1 MFKLIDRYVLRTV
14 ATPLITALGI
24 GLALLLAERMTR
36 LLDFTLGKRNSFGV
50 VFEMLAYLVPHY
62 LGTAIPAALFLGLLF
77 GFSRLSKSQELTAM
91 FASGISLQ
99 RLLRPLLILAAV
111 FSVISFAVFGWL
123 QPHTRYAYRAIV
135 FDVGNVDAFFL
146 AEEGVFMQA
155 GSRTFILDK
164 LDRSSSSFERV
175 FIFDYQGPNGSETLT
190 ATSGVLVPVPGE
202 VRPVLRLN
210 NGQRFQVERWP
221 TLETDLNA
229 VPRSKSNFDY
239 ADTPLGKIKKDVFRQ
254 RGFDERELTLPELWR
269 ALDNPPEGS
278 TLDSMKAEFHRRL
291 VNIVSMFIL
300 PILALPFAMGN
311 PRTPRGYRMT
321 VAMLIIVAFHQ
332 VIEQGSVAI
341 KNSGYSP
348 WAMLWLPTLVLG
360 LFSFW
365 RFYRVTFSIAD
376 DPIDAA
382 IGWVANVLSIITG
395 PLVRLFRRK
404 TVGA

>member
-1 MFKLIDRYVLRTV
+1 MFKLIDRYVLHTV
-14 ATPLITALGI
+14 ATPLVTALGI

-77 GFSRLSKSQELTAM
+77 GFSKLAKAQELTAM

-99 RLLRPLLILAAV
+99 RLLRPVLILAAL
-111 FSVISFAVFGWL
+111 FSTISFAVFGWL

-202 VRPVLRLN
+202 TRPVLRLN

-221 TLETDLNA
+221 TLETDLNQ

-269 ALDNPPEGS
+269 ALDKPPEGS
-278 TLDSMKAEFHRRL
+278 TLDSTKAEFNRRL

-300 PILALPFAMGN
+300 PILALPFALGN

-321 VAMLIIVAFHQ
+321 VAMLIIVMFHQ
-332 VIEQGSVAI
+332 LIEQGSVAI

-348 WAMLWLPTLVLG
+348 LIMLWLPTLALG

-365 RFYRVTFSIAD
+365 RFYRVAFSIAD
-376 DPIDAA
+376 DPIDVA
-382 IGWVANVLSIITG
+382 IGRIAQAFETVTG
-395 PLVRLFRRK
+395 PLVRLVRRK